1 MDNVED
7 ALIELYNEV
16 EKYLKDIYT
25 AYGNFFKMLLEFV
38 NKNFGKLKELC
49 LSK

>member
-7 ALIELYNEV
+7 ALIELYNLV

-25 AYGNFFKMLLEFV
+25 AYGNFFKMLLEFII
-38 NKNFGKLKELC
+38 KNFGKLKKLC

>member
-7 ALIELYNEV
+7 ALIELYNLV
-16 EKYLKDIYT
+16 ERFLKDIYT
-25 AYGNFFKMLLEFV
+25 AYENFFKTYLEFI
-38 NKNFGKLKELC
+38 NKNLGKLKELC

>member
-7 ALIELYNEV
+7 ALIELYNLV
-16 EKYLKDIYT
+16 ERYLKDIYT
-25 AYGNFFKMLLEFV
+25 AYENFFKTYLGFV